1 MTEGAPYIG
10 KRIPR
15 VDSLD
20 KVTGTAVYGVDVELP
35 GMLYGAV
42 LRSPYAHANIV
53 QIDTAQALKSP
64 GVRAVVTGK
73 DFPYTFGDMVQDQPF
88 LATDRVRHI
97 GDPVAAVAA
106 ETEADAQ
113 KALDKIRVQY
123 EELAPVVQYEELAPV
138 FDPREAMAKD
148 APLIHPNLENYPRS
162 TPSSFIPG
170 TNICVT
176 HTYSLGNI
184 EKGFADADEIL
195 EDEFSAHAL
204 SHATMETHNAI
215 AQYAPL
221 TGHYTLWSA
230 NDRPHRLHKELADAL
245 GIPIT
250 HIRFIV
256 PCVGGSFGGKNGLR
270 AEAISAA
277 LSRYTNGRP
286 VKVVFSR
293 EEALTATTTRLAAT
307 MKLKTGVKKD
317 GTIIARKADIV
328 WDNGAYTSNAP
339 GVANRGVLTI
349 LGPYRIPNIDLVSK
363 LVYTNNQA
371 TGSYRGFGTT
381 QVTWACEIQ
390 MDIIAEKL
398 GMDPL
403 LIRLKNGYIEDDL
416 YINGQVLREIRL
428 KETIEKA
435 GRDIDW
441 GKGVRSP
448 SKTKRRGK
456 GIATMLKSTA
466 TRNDS
471 FCFIKLDIDGGVTV
485 FCSSSE
491 IGAGQHTTLSQIT
504 ADAIGVPLSS
514 VSFPNPDTSLTPYD
528 HGVSSSRTTYHMGNA
543 IRLASQEVRAK
554 VLTFAG
560 EILKTDPGR
569 LTLSDGKIIE
579 EGVGER
585 ETLTS
590 LLSKKFSGKPGTVL
604 GEAHFTPVGSPLLAA
619 SPGLEKMSSI
629 FWMFATHA
637 AEVEVDLET
646 GVVRVIKVSAAH
658 DVGRAINPVGCEQ
671 QVEGSVIMGVS
682 NTLFEE
688 FKMDGGRILNDS
700 LSDYKLAMG
709 VSNTLFEEFKMDGGR
724 ILNDSLS
731 DYKLATME
739 DMPEIVTILVEAEP
753 DKAALDVAKGIGEP
767 AAAATAPAIANAIY
781 DAVGIRIKD
790 LPITPDKILSA
801 LKEKTN
807 RM

>member
-20 KVTGTAVYGVDVELP
+20 KVTGSAVYGVDVELP

-42 LRSPYAHANIV
+42 LRSPYAHANIL
-53 QIDTAQALKSP
+53 QIDTSQALKSP

-73 DFPYTFGDMVQDQPF
+73 DFPYTFGDMVRDQPF

-123 EELAPVVQYEELAPV
+123 EELTPV

-148 APLIHPNLENYPRS
+148 APLIHPNLEDYPRS
-162 TPSSFIPG
+162 TPSSFVPG

-184 EKGFADADEIL
+184 EKGFADADEIF

-230 NDRPHRLHKELADAL
+230 SDRPHRLHKELADAL

-250 HIRFIV
+250 HVRFIV
-256 PCVGGSFGGKNGLR
+256 PYVGGSFGGKNGLR

-277 LSRYTNGRP
+277 LSRHTNGRP

-293 EEALTATTTRLAAT
+293 EEAMTATTTRLAAT

-403 LIRLKNGYIEDDL
+403 LIRLKNGYVEGDL
-416 YINGQVLREIRL
+416 YINGQVLHEIRL

-448 SKTKRRGK
+448 SKTKCRGK

-514 VSFPNPDTSLTPYD
+514 VSFPNPDTGLTPYD

-543 IRLASQEVRAK
+543 IRLAGQEVREK

-569 LTLSDGKIIE
+569 LTLSDGKIFE

-590 LLSKKFSGKPGTVL
+590 LLAKKFSGKPGTVL

-637 AEVEVDLET
+637 AEVEVDIET

-658 DVGRAINPVGCEQ
+658 DIGRAINPVGCEQ

-700 LSDYKLAMG
+700 LSDYKLA
-709 VSNTLFEEFKMDGGR
+709 T
-724 ILNDSLS
+724 I
-731 DYKLATME
+731 E

-767 AAAATAPAIANAIY
+767 AAAPTAPAISNAIY
-781 DAVGIRIKD
+781 DAIGIRIKD

-801 LKEKTN
+801 LKEKTD

>member
-53 QIDTAQALKSP
+53 QIDTAHALKSP

-106 ETEADAQ
+106 ETEAEAQ
-113 KALDKIRVQY
+113 KALDKIR
-123 EELAPVVQYEELAPV
+123 VQYEELAPV

-184 EKGFADADEIL
+184 EKGFADADEIF

-403 LIRLKNGYIEDDL
+403 LIRLKNGYVEDDL

-435 GRDIDW
+435 GRDIGWRKVD
-441 GKGVRSP
+441 RIP

-543 IRLASQEVRAK
+543 IRLASREVRAK

-585 ETLTS
+585 ETLKS

-700 LSDYKLAMG
+700 LSDYKLA
-709 VSNTLFEEFKMDGGR
+709 T
-724 ILNDSLS
+724 I
-731 DYKLATME
+731 E

-801 LKEKTN
+801 LKEKSN